1 LSPFV
6 DSGIWIG
13 AKLAKDDF
21 HASAKQLL
29 DEALHGREQ
38 LYISTWV
45 MDEVVSYFTKKK
57 PALAS
62 DILESMQTDGKI
74 RILPVDRDIES
85 TAKSLVEEHSKSELA
100 LSMTDWTSVLLL
112 KKHKIGK
119 IITTDAHFQ
128 DVKRLPE
135 YRFFEVVRALRED
148 GRL

>member
-21 HASAKQLL
+21 HSSAKQLL
-29 DEALHGREQ
+29 DDALQNREPVN
-38 LYISTWV
+38 ISTWV
-45 MDEVVSYFTKKK
+45 MDEVVSYFTKKR
-57 PALAS
+57 PVLAS
-62 DILESMQTDGKI
+62 EILDSMQGDSNI

-85 TAKSLVEEHSKSELA
+85 TAKILVEEHSKCGLA
-100 LSMTDWTSVLLL
+100 LSMTDWTSILLL
-112 KKHKIGK
+112 KRYKIDR

-135 YRFFEVVRALRED
+135 YRFFEVVRARRDD